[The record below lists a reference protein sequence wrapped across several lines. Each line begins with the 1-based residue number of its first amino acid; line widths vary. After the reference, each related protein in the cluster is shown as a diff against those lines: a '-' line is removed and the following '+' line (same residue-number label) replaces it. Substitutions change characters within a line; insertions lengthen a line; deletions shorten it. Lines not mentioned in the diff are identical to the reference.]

1 MVWWAP
7 LAIAGGMKIADSLF
21 GGNKQQPQQP
31 MTGGSPSLVPIQH
44 EVRQDPGLIP
54 IGQPPPQMPQMPQM
68 PQAPIAQQQGQ
79 FFGSFDSPFGDPYA
93 MGGSN
98 QVQPSRYTPNEMA
111 MWVNA
116 GGQVGSLLGNLAS
129 KIF

>member
-21 GGNKQQPQQP
+21 GGNKQQQQQQVPTESMLP
-31 MTGGSPSLVPIQH
+31 MAPIQH
-44 EVRQDPGLIP
+44 EIRKDQGLIP
-54 IGQPPPQMPQMPQM
+54 LGQQPPQM
-68 PQAPIAQQQGQ
+68 PQAPQPAAQPQVGQ

-98 QVQPSRYTPNEMA
+98 QEQPSRYTPNEMA

>member
-21 GGNKQQPQQP
+21 GGNKQQQQQQVPTESMLP
-31 MTGGSPSLVPIQH
+31 MAPIQH
-44 EVRQDPGLIP
+44 EIRKDQGLIP
-54 IGQPPPQMPQMPQM
+54 LGQQPPQIPQM